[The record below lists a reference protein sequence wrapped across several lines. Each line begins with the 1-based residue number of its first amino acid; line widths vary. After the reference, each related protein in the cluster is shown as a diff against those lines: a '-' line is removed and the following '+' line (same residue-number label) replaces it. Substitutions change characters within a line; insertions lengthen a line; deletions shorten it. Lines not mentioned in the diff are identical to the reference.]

1 MPSACAVEDVGAVV
15 WTDQTYGIDDF
26 GNVIWTNQM
35 YGLDDTAPAAPGITL
50 PIGAAMVGGFFLVV
64 AGIWGGFIHRSGG
77 DGAAVGGMSRR
88 RRRSRNR
95 R

>member
-26 GNVIWTNQM
+26 GNVVWTEQT
-35 YGLDDTAPAAPGITL
+35 YGLDDTTPAPGFTL
-50 PIGAAMVGGFFLVV
+50 PIGAAMVGGIALVIS
-64 AGIWGGFIHRSGG
+64 GIWGGFIHRSGG
-77 DGAAVGGMSRR
+77 DGAAVGGLSRR
-88 RRRSRNR
+88 RRRSKKR